1 MEAAGKT
8 GTAYDFTDVLFA
20 GYDSAITCAV
30 WAGFDKPQ
38 KIYRGAFGREIAL
51 PVWVDVMNAAA
62 TRHPPKEIKRPSG
75 LKEVEICTRS
85 GLLATDKCYDT
96 VKGASGDAIQK
107 RTTYTEIGTQAQ
119 MPRESCTVHGEQQ
132 PRVIADSPSTEAP
145 RAELAADLS
154 ELRPVALKSPTLLA
168 ENDPYNSVKSTV
180 KIESADDET
189 VAGEEPSR
197 KIDNPENVG
206 AREEHRSRQP
216 GETRA
221 DRDQTTESVKAG
233 EDGKPVLRA
242 IPVQPEPEETPVE
255 IRRAVPVGPMD
266 EVEEGALLK
275 AATPAPTQS
284 GDQ

>member
-1 MEAAGKT
+1 
-8 GTAYDFTDVLFA
+8 
-20 GYDSAITCAV
+20 
-30 WAGFDKPQ
+30 
-38 KIYRGAFGREIAL
+38 
-51 PVWVDVMNAAA
+51 
-62 TRHPPKEIKRPSG
+62 
-75 LKEVEICTRS
+75 
-85 GLLATDKCYDT
+85 
-96 VKGASGDAIQK
+96 
-107 RTTYTEIGTQAQ
+107 
-119 MPRESCTVHGEQQ
+119 MPTESCNVHGEPQ

-154 ELRPVALKSPTLLA
+154 DLRPVALKSPTLLA

-189 VAGEEPSR
+189 VAGEESSR
-197 KIDNPENVG
+197 KIDN
-206 AREEHRSRQP
+206 RQP
-216 GETRA
+216 AETRA
-221 DRDQTTESVKAG
+221 DIRNQATESVKAG

-284 GDQ
+284 RDE